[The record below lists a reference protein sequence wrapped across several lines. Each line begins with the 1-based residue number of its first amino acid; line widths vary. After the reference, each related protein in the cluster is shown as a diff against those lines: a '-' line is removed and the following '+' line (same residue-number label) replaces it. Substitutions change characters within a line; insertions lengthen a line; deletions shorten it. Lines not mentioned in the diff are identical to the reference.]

1 MINYIVTDKRRYKNV
16 CRYVTPMD
24 AGYSTEFVEESLVDH
39 IYPTGRSP
47 EIILQ
52 KKEIILVFL
61 PPASKSVHSTMQT
74 SI

>member
-1 MINYIVTDKRRYKNV
+1 MWHQWAKKIQKMIKYSVKDKHIYKNV

-24 AGYSTEFVEESLVDH
+24 AGYSTEFVEESLADH

-52 KKEIILVFL
+52 KKEILLVFL
-61 PPASKSVHSTMQT
+61 PPA
-74 SI
+74 